1 MHPRFPRR
9 LLDAPRRSQEAP
21 KTPPRRPQ
29 DRLKTLL
36 RRPKAARRPQDAP
49 ETPQDAPKTPQEVP
63 RSRPRRTK
71 IHPKSILML
80 KTSKIKNTLKINE
93 KSTKTHHGE
102 ASAAS
107 EASGASRSLRQALRS
122 KNVPRDL
129 CRKAKRAG
137 GNQKEI
143 GASRSISNQVYVGGG
158 FSNQNGPKSHPR
170 RTQYAPRRA

>member
-1 MHPRFPRR
+1 MHQTSILGRLGDVLGCLGRVLGRLGGVLGASWWATWLQRGSQNGPRWRQ
-9 LLDAPRRSQEAP
+9 DAP
-21 KTPPRRPQ
+21 
-29 DRLKTLL
+29 
-36 RRPKAARRPQDAP
+36 RRPQDAP
-49 ETPQDAPKTPQEVP
+49 KTPQEMPKDAPKTPQEVP

-102 ASAAS
+102 AS
-107 EASGASRSLRQALRS
+107 GASRSLRQALRS

-143 GASRSISNQVYVGGG
+143 GASRSISNQVYKNIC
-158 FSNQNGPKSHPR
+158 FS
-170 RTQYAPRRA
+170 

>member
-9 LLDAPRRSQEAP
+9 PLDAPRRSPEAP
-21 KTPPRRPQ
+21 KTSPRRPQ
-29 DRLKTLL
+29 YRLKTLL

-63 RSRPRRTK
+63 RSPPRRTK

-102 ASAAS
+102 ASA
-107 EASGASRSLRQALRS
+107 ASGASRSLRQALRS

-143 GASRSISNQVYVGGG
+143 GASRSISNQVYVGASG
-158 FSNQNGPKSHPR
+158 SDQVDIRK
-170 RTQYAPRRA
+170 Y